1 MSGKAILI
9 LLVIA
14 GVLGGVLWFTD
25 ETPPVKEI
33 DENAVLEGRSL
44 VDARKIRWQ
53 FKDLAAIEIGPGP
66 DGRMH
71 LKEPIQDLASVAYLQ
86 PIVHSWDTAMMR
98 AVPIEDT
105 AEGRA
110 KAGLEA
116 PELTMIVEW
125 EEGDKRLEIEVG
137 AVGPLGST
145 RFLRVHDK
153 IWEGGNSLLET
164 MKVGLDDLRDR
175 QVFRHSYTN
184 TTELRVE
191 QVNGAGEREALRLQR
206 KGDDWLL
213 VEPIEGRA
221 DPVAAQRFV
230 TAVTSLKV
238 DHFQPGTMPNPEG
251 EPDIE
256 VSIKGAFGDEEC
268 SLWLQKGQ
276 IYGRLPGRGHIFT
289 SSNNQF
295 SQIFVNAVD
304 NLRARILVPMGD
316 STFEN
321 LVELIV
327 DPGQNRGDRV
337 RMVRESQNKPWRLL
351 EPVDYAAK
359 ATPVNESAHA
369 LHRLVARAFVT
380 ADGVRPRA
388 NDPRYGMTEGRWA
401 VTTRR
406 VNTKKFETLWF
417 GGDAGVAKV
426 ENIEQAMVYCC
437 REDEPDNI
445 AIVPKQALEVLQ
457 RAWAVYCDKLIM
469 KQPAIIEQVVL
480 SHQDGRTRTFRMTP
494 DGWIL
499 EGIEGD
505 RSEVGD
511 FAADVL
517 SEFYGKTTVDMR
529 KGYGDPD
536 WLLQIKRGTG
546 DELGLVKI
554 WDPGEGKPLI
564 AKSRSEQPIGF
575 ALSKLDSKS
584 LRAMWQ

>member
-1 MSGKAILI
+1 MSGKVIFI
-9 LLVIA
+9 LLLVVA
-14 GVLGGVLWFTD
+14 VLGGVLYFTD
-25 ETPPVKEI
+25 KTPPVKKTN
-33 DENAVLEGRSL
+33 ENSVLEGRYL
-44 VDARKIRWQ
+44 KDATKIRWQ
-53 FKDLAAIEIGPGP
+53 FKDLAAIEIGPGK

-71 LKEPIQDLASVAYLQ
+71 LKEPIQDLASTAFLQ
-86 PIVHSWDTAMMR
+86 PIAHSWDSAMMR

-105 AEGRA
+105 VEGRT
-110 KAGLEA
+110 KAGLEP
-116 PELTMIVEW
+116 PELKLIVEW
-125 EEGDKRLEIEVG
+125 QDDKRLEIEVG
-137 AVGPLGST
+137 AIGPRGMT

-153 IWEGGNSLLET
+153 IWEGGDSLLET
-164 MKVGLDDLRDR
+164 MKVGLDDLRER
-175 QVFRHSYTN
+175 QVFQNSYVSTN
-184 TTELRVE
+184 EMRVE
-191 QVNGAGEREALRLQR
+191 QVNGAGEREALHLKR
-206 KGDDWLL
+206 KGDEWLL
-213 VEPIEGRA
+213 IEPIEGRA

-230 TAVTSLKV
+230 TAVSSLKV

-251 EPDIE
+251 DPDIE
-256 VSIKGAFGDEEC
+256 VIIKGARGDEEC
-268 SLWLQKGQ
+268 SLWLEQGQ

-304 NLRARILVPMGD
+304 NLRARILVPMGE

-321 LVELIV
+321 LVELII

-337 RMVRESQNKPWRLL
+337 RLIRESQNKPWRLL
-351 EPVDYAAK
+351 EPVDYVAR

-380 ADGVRPRA
+380 EDGVRPRA
-388 NDPRYGMTEGRWA
+388 NDPRYGMTKGRWT

-406 VNTKKFETLWF
+406 INTKDFETLWF

-426 ENIEQAMVYCC
+426 ENMEQAMVYCC

-457 RAWAVYCDKLIM
+457 RAWAVYCDKVIM

-480 SHQDGRTRTFRMTP
+480 SHQDGRVRTFKMTP

-499 EGIEGD
+499 EGKEGD
-505 RSEVGD
+505 RGEVGD

-517 SEFYGKTTVDMR
+517 SEFYGKSTVDMR
-529 KGYGDPD
+529 EGYGDPD

-546 DELGLVKI
+546 DVLGLVKI
-554 WDPGEGKPLI
+554 WDPGEDKPLI
-564 AKSRSEQPIGF
+564 AKGRSEQPIGF
-575 ALSKLDSKS
+575 ELSKLDSKS